1 MADIV
6 VNFLQ
11 SGIKNPYI
19 IVLLVA
25 MFPLI
30 ELKGAIPIG
39 IRLGLNLWES
49 AGLSFIGS
57 TLVTVPI
64 FFLLL
69 YVFTLLK
76 KIPLIN
82 KLVYKLEAIFERKAE
97 KISQNKNDEPET
109 IKQRFFKKA
118 LFIFVAV
125 PLPLTGVWTGTAIA
139 VFLNMKFRNAIVS
152 LALGNLVAGTFIT
165 LITFL
170 FKDYVDIIITGILI
184 IAVIMLIVLIIKIA
198 VSKPKQTE

>member
-82 KLVYKLEAIFERKAE
+82 KLVYKLEAMFERKAE
-97 KISQNKNDEPET
+97 KISQNKNDKPET

-165 LITFL
+165 FITFL